1 MKKIAFFFLVLFA
14 GFLATPTLITYVDEN
29 VDISMAFTANEE
41 ENSSKTQLVF
51 EYTFHESNPGNLSLH
66 FLQEQS
72 ALIHYY
78 NEAERL
84 VFLDVLSPPPK
95 QA

>member
-1 MKKIAFFFLVLFA
+1 MKKIAFFFLVLFT
-14 GFLATPTLITYVDEN
+14 GFLASPTIISYLDEEI
-29 VDISMAFTANEE
+29 DISMAFTANEE

-51 EYTFHESNPGNLSLH
+51 EYTFHESNSNNFSLH

-78 NEAERL
+78 NDAEKL

>member
-1 MKKIAFFFLVLFA
+1 MKNIAFFFLVLFA
-14 GFLATPTLITYVDEN
+14 GFLASPTIISYVDEK

-51 EYTFHESNPGNLSLH
+51 EYTFHDSNSNLSLH
-66 FLQEQS
+66 FLQGQS
-72 ALIHYY
+72 ALIHYF

>member
-1 MKKIAFFFLVLFA
+1 MKKSAFFFLLLFT
-14 GFLATPTLITYVDEN
+14 GFLATPTIVSYVDEN

-51 EYTFHESNPGNLSLH
+51 EYTINDSPHNLSLH

-78 NEAERL
+78 NQAEKL
-84 VFLDVLSPPPK
+84 VFLEVLSPPPK

>member
-1 MKKIAFFFLVLFA
+1 MKKTAFFFLVLFA
-14 GFLATPTLITYVDEN
+14 GFLATPTFITYVDKN
-29 VDISMAFTANEE
+29 ADISMAFTANEE

-51 EYTFHESNPGNLSLH
+51 EYTFHESHPGNLGLH

-78 NEAERL
+78 NQAAKL

>member
-1 MKKIAFFFLVLFA
+1 M
-14 GFLATPTLITYVDEN
+14 ITYVDEN
-29 VDISMAFTANEE
+29 ADISMAFTANEE

-51 EYTFHESNPGNLSLH
+51 EYTFHESNSSNLSLQ

-78 NEAERL
+78 NDAEKL
-84 VFLDVLSPPPK
+84 VFLWSFPK
-95 QA
+95 SYLK